1 MYTYVLTAIENTK
14 ERFLYF
20 KVFHGN
26 NAVFNIKNEL
36 KKGSLLSESYFLQK
50 DYTDNPENFR
60 IFEIEKTHELK
71 EIYNLKEKYMKEFS
85 EDLYPKSLNY
95 KFRKNLDPIPAAVEI
110 EPEKIIDSYNYSEEL
125 SLIGIG
131 DV

>member
-1 MYTYVLTAIENTK
+1 MNTYILTAIENTK

-20 KVFHGN
+20 KVFYGN

-36 KKGSLLSESYFLQK
+36 KKGLLLSESYFLQK

-85 EDLYPKSLNY
+85 EDLYPRTLNY
-95 KFRKNLDPIPAAVEI
+95 KFRKNLDPVPNAVEI
-110 EPEKIIDSYNYSEEL
+110 EPERIIDSYNYSEEL